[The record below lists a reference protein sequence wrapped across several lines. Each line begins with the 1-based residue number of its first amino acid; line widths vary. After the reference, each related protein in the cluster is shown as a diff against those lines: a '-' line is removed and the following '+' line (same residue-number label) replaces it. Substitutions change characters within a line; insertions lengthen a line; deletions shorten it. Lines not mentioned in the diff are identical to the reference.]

1 VAGIFDWN
9 RLLSLKLPLI
19 YFQSK
24 QTTMKKLFYPLA
36 AIAIIGASAFT
47 IVAVPSWKISDDYE
61 VKFSSKDPNGVFRG
75 LKGNI
80 SFDEKDLKNSVM
92 DVSIDVSTIN
102 TGNGM
107 QNTHAKG
114 EQWFDAA
121 KYPTIKFTSSEITKT
136 ATGYLVTGVLEMRGV
151 KKEIGVP
158 FTFDQNRFNGS
169 FEVNRNDFGLGDP
182 KHEKVPPTIKID
194 LSVPVSKA

>member
-1 VAGIFDWN
+1 
-9 RLLSLKLPLI
+9 
-19 YFQSK
+19 
-24 QTTMKKLFYPLA
+24 MKKLFYPFA
-36 AIAIIGASAFT
+36 AIAMIGASAFT

-61 VKFSSKDPNGVFRG
+61 VKFSSKDPNGVFKG

-114 EQWFDAA
+114 AQWFDAE
-121 KYPTIKFTSSEITKT
+121 KYPTINFKSREITKA
-136 ATGYLVTGVLEMRGV
+136 ATGYLVKGELEMHGV
-151 KKEIGVP
+151 KKEIDVP
-158 FTFDQNRFNGS
+158 FTFEQNKFSGS
-169 FEVNRNDFGLGDP
+169 FEINRNDFGIGDP
-182 KHEKVPPTIKID
+182 KHEKVPPVIKLDI
-194 LSVPVSKA
+194 SVPVVKV

>member
-1 VAGIFDWN
+1 
-9 RLLSLKLPLI
+9 
-19 YFQSK
+19 
-24 QTTMKKLFYPLA
+24 MKKLFYPFL

-47 IVAVPSWKISDDYE
+47 IVAVPSWKISDDSE
-61 VKFSSKDPNGVFRG
+61 VKFSSKDPNGVFKG

-80 SFDEKDLKNSVM
+80 TFDEKDLKNSVM

-114 EQWFDAA
+114 EQWFDVA
-121 KYPTIKFTSSEITKT
+121 KYPTIRFTSSEITKT
-136 ATGYLVTGVLEMRGV
+136 TTGYLVTGTLEMRGV

-158 FTFDQNRFNGS
+158 FTFDQNKFTGS
-169 FEVNRNDFGLGDP
+169 FEVNRNDFGIGDP

-194 LSVPVSKA
+194 LSVPVVKA

>member
-1 VAGIFDWN
+1 
-9 RLLSLKLPLI
+9 
-19 YFQSK
+19 
-24 QTTMKKLFYPLA
+24 MKRLFYPFA

-61 VKFSSKDPNGVFRG
+61 VKFSSKDPNGVFKG

-114 EQWFDAA
+114 AQWFDAE
-121 KYPTIKFTSSEITKT
+121 KFPTIKFTSSEFKK
-136 ATGYLVTGVLEMRGV
+136 AAAGYVVKGQLEMRGV
-151 KKEIGVP
+151 KKEIEIP
-158 FTFDQNRFNGS
+158 FTFEQNKFTGS
-169 FEVNRNDFGLGDP
+169 FEIIRSDFGIGDP
-182 KHEKVPPTIKID
+182 KNEKVPPTIKID